1 MSLTPPFDTP
11 VALERGGC
19 RGGGVFLVAAT
30 LGATLLFAS
39 GCVTKGDLRR
49 LQNEVA
55 AQAVLQETETRDLF
69 AAIQALQDSL
79 QAQSAIQ
86 SEIVVDTQGGIA
98 RELRDMQ
105 TQLSQLFQLTG
116 QIQRIVTVM
125 SERLRAEGARVT
137 VSPQRAYPDSLA
149 AGFRRGGGDP
159 ADCDGTYAM
168 AVGEFNERRLN
179 TARMAFSRFLAEC
192 PEHRQ
197 TTTAQFNLGDI
208 LEQENRLDEAIE
220 QFLLIPQLSPLADLT
235 PVALYRIALIYVL
248 QDNVDLAVSYLER
261 VVGYPDSDAA
271 GPARERLEEIR

>member
-11 VALERGGC
+11 VALERGGS

-30 LGATLLFAS
+30 LVATLLFAS

-55 AQAVLQETETRDLF
+55 AQAVLQETQTRELF

-98 RELRDMQ
+98 RELRDIQ
-105 TQLSQLFQLTG
+105 TQLSQLTQLTG
-116 QIQRIVTVM
+116 QIQRVVALM

-137 VSPQRAYPDSLA
+137 VSPQRADPDSLA

-159 ADCDGTYAM
+159 ADCDGTFEA
-168 AVGEFNERRLN
+168 AVVEFNRQSLS
-179 TARMAFSRFLAEC
+179 TARMAFNRFLAEC
-192 PEHRQ
+192 AEHRSA
-197 TTTAQFNLGDI
+197 TTAQFNLGDI
-208 LEQENRLDEAIE
+208 LEQENRLDEAID
-220 QFLLIPQLSPLADLT
+220 QFLLVPRLSPTADLA
-235 PVALYRIALIYVL
+235 PVALYRVALIYVL
-248 QDNVDLAVSYLER
+248 RENVDMAVSYLER
-261 VVGYPDSDAA
+261 VVSYPDSDAA
-271 GPARERLEEIR
+271 GPARELLDEIR

>member
-1 MSLTPPFDTP
+1 MSLTPPFDNP

-30 LGATLLFAS
+30 LVTLLFAS

-98 RELRDMQ
+98 RELRDIQ

-116 QIQRIVTVM
+116 QIQRIVTLM
-125 SERLRAEGARVT
+125 SQRLRAEGMRVT
-137 VSPQRAYPDSLA
+137 VSPQRADPDSLA
-149 AGFRRGGGDP
+149 ALIGRGGGDP
-159 ADCDGTYAM
+159 AAAADMYDQ
-168 AVGEFNERRLN
+168 AVRQFNGGEYNI
-179 TARMAFSRFLAEC
+179 ARMVFSRLLGEYPADPLA
-192 PEHRQ
+192 PR
-197 TTTAQFNLGDI
+197 AQFYLGQI
-208 LEQENRLDEAIE
+208 LEVENRLDEAIE
-220 QFLLIPQLSPLADLT
+220 AFLRVFELHPLSDQT
-235 PVALYRIALIYVL
+235 PVALYRIARIYVL
-248 QDNVDLAVSYLER
+248 QEDVETAESYLDRVVNSYADSDVADLARDELER
-261 VVGYPDSDAA
+261 
-271 GPARERLEEIR
+271 IR